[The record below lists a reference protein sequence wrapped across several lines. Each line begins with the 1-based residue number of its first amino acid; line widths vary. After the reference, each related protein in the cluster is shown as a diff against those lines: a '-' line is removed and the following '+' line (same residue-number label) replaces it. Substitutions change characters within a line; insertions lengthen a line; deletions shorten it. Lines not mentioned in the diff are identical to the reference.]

1 MSWFGSIVNSLRL
14 DDDDE
19 NDAVAKSDE
28 QERLHVADD
37 DDIDDDDSSLQS
49 DDGQHGGGGGGV
61 KEDLSE
67 ITKTLTR
74 QLWGVASFLAPP
86 PPQSPTKAAS
96 SGEVDDREGSESAAG
111 AGIDGIRSDFA
122 EISGRFKSGITK
134 LSGGAKAV
142 SELSKMASSFL
153 QLGLDQGGGSVGE
166 HDKSDGSTVG
176 VTEEVVA
183 FAKNVAMHPETW
195 LDFPLADDDEEQDD
209 FDMSDA
215 QQEHALA
222 VERLVPELAALRF
235 ELCPEYMSDDLF
247 WKIYFVLVHPR
258 LAKHDADVISTP
270 QILETR
276 AMLTQELKNQR
287 ETAVESEILEGD
299 ASFRKEE
306 GASSPETSLSITSNT
321 QPETLPSHLSTSEPA
336 PTSASARPTES
347 YADSIKDVQVAN
359 KSVVLEE
366 APKTVPQTQ
375 KSRPDVP
382 STSYADED
390 DGDYWLK
397 EETTEAGTGS
407 GIGIINIP
415 ITNDEDVSFS
425 DLEEDEDDDAGVP
438 TGTKATYGS
447 DSSTKSR
454 DWVQLSRS
462 SSDSA
467 KENKL
472 PDGKHN
478 GSPNKEANDWLNIE
492 DIDEM

>member
-14 DDDDE
+14 DDDG
-19 NDAVAKSDE
+19 DAVSEPE
-28 QERLHVADD
+28 QQQQQQQRLRVADHGD
-37 DDIDDDDSSLQS
+37 DDDDSASQS
-49 DDGQHGGGGGGV
+49 DEGQHGGV

-86 PPQSPTKAAS
+86 PPQSPTKAAG
-96 SGEVDDREGSESAAG
+96 SGEAGDRDGSETAPG
-111 AGIDGIRSDFA
+111 ARIDGIRSDFA
-122 EISGRFKSGITK
+122 EIGGRFKSGITK

-153 QLGLDQGGGSVGE
+153 QLGLDQGGGLVGE
-166 HDKSDGSTVG
+166 YGGSAVG

-183 FAKNVAMHPETW
+183 FAKNVSMHPETW
-195 LDFPLADDDEEQDD
+195 LDFPLADDDGEQDD

-235 ELCPEYMSDDLF
+235 DLCPEYISEDLF

-258 LAKHDADVISTP
+258 LAKHDADLISTP

-276 AMLTQELKNQR
+276 AMLTRELQNQR
-287 ETAVESEILEGD
+287 ERAVEPDISEGNACD
-299 ASFRKEE
+299 RKED
-306 GASSPETSLSITSNT
+306 GASSHEASLSIPLNT
-321 QPETLPSHLSTSEPA
+321 QPETPP
-336 PTSASARPTES
+336 SASESAHTIPPASSPTENS
-347 YADSIKDVQVAN
+347 AVSIKDIPVVD
-359 KSVVLEE
+359 KSVVKEE
-366 APKTVPQTQ
+366 ASKAFQQ
-375 KSRPDVP
+375 AQESSSAAP
-382 STSYADED
+382 SSPYVDED
-390 DGDYWLK
+390 DGDDWLK
-397 EETTEAGTGS
+397 EEMTEAGTGS
-407 GIGIINIP
+407 GINIP

-425 DLEEDEDDDAGVP
+425 DLEEEDDVP
-438 TGTKATYGS
+438 TGAKKATYGS

-454 DWVQLSRS
+454 DWVQLSRN

-467 KENKL
+467 KDNKVS
-472 PDGKHN
+472 DGKHN
-478 GSPNKEANDWLNIE
+478 GSPNKEANDWLKVE